1 MSFINVFFTLNGKN
15 INMQANSNDM
25 FAELALRYMQKA
37 GIQEQDAPKFFF
49 SSRELILSS
58 AKTLAEYNIHN
69 NAKIDV
75 VPTSTVIG
83 A

>member
-1 MSFINVFFTLNGKN
+1 MSFINVFFTLNGRN
-15 INMQANSNDM
+15 INMQTTANEM
-25 FAELALRYMQKA
+25 FAELALRYMTKA
-37 GIQEQDAPKFFF
+37 GLQEQDAPKFFF
-49 SSRELILSS
+49 SSQELILNS
-58 AKTLAEYNIHN
+58 AKTLAEYKINN

>member
-49 SSRELILSS
+49 
-58 AKTLAEYNIHN
+58 
-69 NAKIDV
+69 
-75 VPTSTVIG
+75 
-83 A
+83 